1 MFSQLFGKYLVEK
14 GVISYD
20 DYKSAV
26 RKQLDVRVKLGTI
39 AVAEGLLTEEQ
50 TDTINKLQM
59 QFDKRF
65 GDIAVEKG
73 FLTDE
78 QVGSLL
84 KKQGNPYMQFLQV
97 LLESGKVKI
106 SQMDTEFTAFQKDK
120 GFSDTDMAAL
130 KSDNF
135 DALVPIFAFSSKP
148 YVTDLASLILR
159 NINRFV
165 SRDFYIGRMEVVDG
179 MEYKYLAGQKT
190 VGVHSVYLAL
200 AEKEASGAFLKIA
213 SAFAGEDFEAVD
225 ADVYDAVCE
234 FINCNSGLFA
244 SEQSAKGTELD
255 MEPCFAYENQQI
267 KGRIYALPIYIE
279 DAEIKLMIA
288 VDADVEMGQELYDF
302 RQKKEV
308 TTGNAGASKGSV
320 VVVDDS
326 GMSRKIL
333 RSILE
338 EAGYAVVAE
347 AADGLEAVEAYKQ
360 YNPDII
366 TLDITMPNLDG
377 IGALK
382 QIMEY
387 DAKAKAVMIT
397 AAGQQQKIIEALKI
411 GAEKFITK
419 PFEKSEVISSIDDI
433 ASKLI

>member
-14 GVISYD
+14 NVISYE

-26 RKQLDVRVKLGTI
+26 QKQLDVRVKLGTI
-39 AVAEGLLTEEQ
+39 AVADGLLTEEQ
-50 TDTINKLQM
+50 AETINRLQM

-73 FLTDE
+73 FLTDD
-78 QVGSLL
+78 QVSSLL

-97 LLESGKVKI
+97 LLESGKVTI
-106 SQMDTEFTAFQKDK
+106 SQMDTEFTAFKKDK
-120 GFSDTDMAAL
+120 GFSDQEMTAL

-148 YVTDLASLILR
+148 FVTELAGLVLR

-165 SRDFYIGRMEVVDG
+165 SRDFYIGKIEAVNEMD
-179 MEYKYLAGQKT
+179 YCYLAGQKT
-190 VGVHSVYLAL
+190 VGAHTIYLAL
-200 AEKEASGAFLKIA
+200 AEKEPTGAFLKIA
-213 SAFAGEDFEAVD
+213 SAFADEKYDAVNAD
-225 ADVYDAVCE
+225 AVDAVCE

-244 SEQSAKGTELD
+244 SEQSTKGIELD
-255 MEPCFAYENQQI
+255 MEPCFAYEKQQT

-288 VDADVEMGQELYDF
+288 VDGDVEMGTTPYDF

-308 TTGNAGASKGSV
+308 ATSNTVGSKGTI

-326 GMSRKIL
+326 AMSRKIL
-333 RSILE
+333 RVILE
-338 EAGYAVVAE
+338 EAGYSIVAE
-347 AADGLEAVEAYKQ
+347 AADGVEAVEAYKQ
-360 YNPDII
+360 YKPELI

-382 QIMEY
+382 QIMEF

-397 AAGQQQKIIEALKI
+397 AAGQQNKIIEALKI

-419 PFEKSEVISSIDDI
+419 PFDKDEVIKSIDAI
-433 ASKLI
+433 MKK